1 LSGGINLGI
10 QETLR
15 RGVRAFGKGAYDSWQ
30 QSAEWV
36 SQQPL
41 DLRQR
46 GGSVGEASATWLVI
60 RGSTGDGTSVVD
72 GHEFRFRYTVQAD
85 VTLSVGSGGVTTF
98 PTITQPPV
106 PDDDTHTAWNLTEW
120 LNVSSSG
127 VTKLGP
133 GDVIGAGYY
142 PTGVEGIVRGFWVDD
157 VSAFVFF
164 ASNPMTSW
172 AQEARLGAP

>member
-1 LSGGINLGI
+1 LATVGRVGITTAARFAAAWWISG
-10 QETLR
+10 
-15 RGVRAFGKGAYDSWQ
+15 RGFSH
-30 QSAEWV
+30 
-36 SQQPL
+36 L
-41 DLRQR
+41 
-46 GGSVGEASATWLVI
+46 VGHTWI
-60 RGSTGDGTSVVD
+60 DWRWYER
-72 GHEFRFRYTVQAD
+72 HQFRFRYTVQAD